1 MITKEELK
9 YIAQLFS
16 DYMIKEIGNEPGY
29 VVKDAGRLD
38 SSLTQPFQSIDEKEL
53 YPTLVDK
60 ATMLYYFCIKNHP
73 FEDGNKRMGIFS
85 LLLYL
90 YKNGYWLD
98 ATNDELFE
106 ITVYTAS
113 SKVEDMQ
120 IVVEK
125 IKEFV
130 KKHLVISSVEET

>member
-9 YIAQLFS
+9 YIALLFS
-16 DYMIKEIGNEPGY
+16 DYMVKEINNAPGY
-29 VVKDAGRLD
+29 IVKDEGRLE
-38 SSLTQPFQSIDEKEL
+38 SSLTQPFQSIEGNEL

-60 ATMLYYFCIKNHP
+60 GSMLYYFCIKNHP

-98 ATNDELFE
+98 ATNEELFD

-113 SKVEDMQ
+113 SKVEDMAE
-120 IVVEK
+120 VVEK

-130 KKHLVISSVEET
+130 EEHLVTSV

>member
-16 DYMIKEIGNEPGY
+16 EYMLKEINNDPGY
-29 VVKDAGRLD
+29 IVKDEGRLE
-38 SSLTQPFQSIDEKEL
+38 SSLAQPFQSIEGKEL

-60 ATMLYYFCIKNHP
+60 AAMLYYLCIKNHP

-98 ATNDELFE
+98 TTNDELFD

-120 IVVEK
+120 EVVEK
-125 IKEFV
+125 IKVFV
-130 KKHLVISSVEET
+130 EEHLVTSS

>member
-16 DYMIKEIGNEPGY
+16 EYMLKEINNDPGY
-29 VVKDAGRLD
+29 TVKDEGRLE
-38 SSLTQPFQSIDEKEL
+38 SSLAQPFQSIEGKEL

-60 ATMLYYFCIKNHP
+60 AAMLYYLCIKNHP

-98 ATNDELFE
+98 TTNDELFD

-120 IVVEK
+120 DVVEK
-125 IKEFV
+125 IKVFV
-130 KKHLVISSVEET
+130 EEHLVTSS

>member
-1 MITKEELK
+1 MITKQELK

-16 DYMIKEIGNEPGY
+16 EYMVKKINNDPGY
-29 VVKDAGRLD
+29 TVKDEGRLD
-38 SSLTQPFQSIDEKEL
+38 SSLTQPFQSIEGKEL

-60 ATMLYYFCIKNHP
+60 AVMLYYFCIKNHP

-98 ATNDELFE
+98 ATNDELFD

-120 IVVEK
+120 KVVNK
-125 IKEFV
+125 IKRFIEE
-130 KKHLVISSVEET
+130 HLVISS

>member
-16 DYMIKEIGNEPGY
+16 DYMIKEINNDPGY
-29 VVKDAGRLD
+29 IVKDEGRLE
-38 SSLTQPFQSIDEKEL
+38 SSLTQPFQSIEGNEL

-60 ATMLYYFCIKNHP
+60 GSMLYYFCIKNHP

-98 ATNDELFE
+98 ATNDELSD

-113 SKVEDMQ
+113 SKVEDMAK
-120 IVVEK
+120 VVEK
-125 IKEFV
+125 IKKFV
-130 KKHLVISSVEET
+130 EEHLVTSV

>member
-9 YIAQLFS
+9 YIALLFS
-16 DYMIKEIGNEPGY
+16 DYMVKEINNAPGY
-29 VVKDAGRLD
+29 IVKDEGRLE
-38 SSLTQPFQSIDEKEL
+38 SSLTQPFQSIEGNEL

-60 ATMLYYFCIKNHP
+60 GSMLYYFCIKNHP

-98 ATNDELFE
+98 ATNDELFD

-113 SKVEDMQ
+113 SKVEDMAE
-120 IVVEK
+120 VVEK

-130 KKHLVISSVEET
+130 EKHLVTSV

>member
-1 MITKEELK
+1 MITKQELK

-16 DYMIKEIGNEPGY
+16 DYMVKEISNDPGY
-29 VVKDAGRLD
+29 TVKDEGRLE
-38 SSLTQPFQSIDEKEL
+38 SSLTQPFQSIEGKEL

-60 ATMLYYFCIKNHP
+60 AVMLYYFCIKNHP

-98 ATNDELFE
+98 ATNDELFD

-120 IVVEK
+120 KVVNK
-125 IKEFV
+125 IKRFV
-130 KKHLVISSVEET
+130 EEHVVISS

>member
-16 DYMIKEIGNEPGY
+16 DYMVKEINNDPGY
-29 VVKDAGRLD
+29 IVKDEGRLE
-38 SSLTQPFQSIDEKEL
+38 SSLTQPFQSIEGNEL

-60 ATMLYYFCIKNHP
+60 GSMLYYFCIKNHP

-98 ATNDELFE
+98 ATNDELFDM
-106 ITVYTAS
+106 TLYTAS
-113 SKVEDMQ
+113 SKVEDMAK
-120 IVVEK
+120 VVEK
-125 IKEFV
+125 IKKFV
-130 KKHLVISSVEET
+130 EEHLVTSV

>member
-16 DYMIKEIGNEPGY
+16 EYMVKEINNGPGY
-29 VVKDAGRLD
+29 IVKDEGRLD
-38 SSLTQPFQSIDEKEL
+38 SSLTQPFQSIDGKEL
-53 YPTLVDK
+53 YPTLADK

-90 YKNGYWLD
+90 YKNGYWLNS
-98 ATNDELFE
+98 TNDELYD

-120 IVVEK
+120 EVVK
-125 IKEFV
+125 RIKRFV
-130 KKHLVISSVEET
+130 GEHLVTSF

>member
-16 DYMIKEIGNEPGY
+16 EYMVKEINNDPGY
-29 VVKDAGRLD
+29 TVKDEGRLE
-38 SSLTQPFQSIDEKEL
+38 SSLAQPFQSIEGKEL

-60 ATMLYYFCIKNHP
+60 AAILYYLCIKNHP

-98 ATNDELFE
+98 TTNDELFD

-120 IVVEK
+120 DVVEK
-125 IKEFV
+125 IKVFV
-130 KKHLVISSVEET
+130 EEHLVTSS

>member
-1 MITKEELK
+1 MITKQELK

-16 DYMIKEIGNEPGY
+16 DYMIKEINNDPGY
-29 VVKDAGRLD
+29 IVKDEGRLE
-38 SSLTQPFQSIDEKEL
+38 SSLTQPFQSIEGNEL

-60 ATMLYYFCIKNHP
+60 GSMLYYFCIKNHP

-98 ATNDELFE
+98 ATNDELFDM
-106 ITVYTAS
+106 TLYTAS
-113 SKVEDMQ
+113 SKVEDMAK
-120 IVVEK
+120 VVEK
-125 IKEFV
+125 IKKFV
-130 KKHLVISSVEET
+130 EEHLVTSV

>member
-16 DYMIKEIGNEPGY
+16 EYMLKEINNDPGY
-29 VVKDAGRLD
+29 TVKDEGRLE
-38 SSLTQPFQSIDEKEL
+38 SSLAQPFQSIEGKEL

-60 ATMLYYFCIKNHP
+60 AAMLYYLCIKNHP

-98 ATNDELFE
+98 TTNDELFD

-120 IVVEK
+120 EVVEK
-125 IKEFV
+125 IKVFV
-130 KKHLVISSVEET
+130 EEHLVTSS

>member
-16 DYMIKEIGNEPGY
+16 DYMIKEINNDPGY
-29 VVKDAGRLD
+29 IVKDEGRLE
-38 SSLTQPFQSIDEKEL
+38 SSLAQPFQSIEGKEL

-60 ATMLYYFCIKNHP
+60 GSMLYYFCIKNHP
-73 FEDGNKRMGIFS
+73 FEDGNKRMGMFS

-98 ATNDELFE
+98 ATNDELFD

-113 SKVEDMQ
+113 SKVKDMDK
-120 IVVEK
+120 VVER
-125 IKEFV
+125 IKKFV
-130 KKHLVISSVEET
+130 QEHLVTSV

>member
-1 MITKEELK
+1 
-9 YIAQLFS
+9 
-16 DYMIKEIGNEPGY
+16 
-29 VVKDAGRLD
+29 
-38 SSLTQPFQSIDEKEL
+38 
-53 YPTLVDK
+53 
-60 ATMLYYFCIKNHP
+60 MLYYLCIKNHP

-98 ATNDELFE
+98 TTNDELFD

-120 IVVEK
+120 EVVEK
-125 IKEFV
+125 IKVFV
-130 KKHLVISSVEET
+130 EEHLVTSSVVNFTKGISFLVL

>member
-1 MITKEELK
+1 MITKQELK

-16 DYMIKEIGNEPGY
+16 DYMVKEINNDPGY
-29 VVKDAGRLD
+29 TVKDEGRLE
-38 SSLTQPFQSIDEKEL
+38 SSLAQPFQSIEGKEL

-60 ATMLYYFCIKNHP
+60 AVMLYYFCIKNHP

-85 LLLYL
+85 LLLFL

-98 ATNDELFE
+98 ATNDELFD

-120 IVVEK
+120 EVVER
-125 IKEFV
+125 IKGF
-130 KKHLVISSVEET
+130 VEEHLATSS

>member
-16 DYMIKEIGNEPGY
+16 DYMIKEINNDPGY
-29 VVKDAGRLD
+29 IVKDEGRLE
-38 SSLTQPFQSIDEKEL
+38 SSLAQPFQSIEGKEL

-60 ATMLYYFCIKNHP
+60 GSMLYYFCIKNHP

-98 ATNDELFE
+98 ATNDELFD
-106 ITVYTAS
+106 ITVSTAS
-113 SKVEDMQ
+113 SKVKDMDK
-120 IVVEK
+120 VVER
-125 IKEFV
+125 IKKFV
-130 KKHLVISSVEET
+130 QEHLVTSV

>member
-9 YIAQLFS
+9 YIALLFS
-16 DYMIKEIGNEPGY
+16 DYMVKEINNAPGY
-29 VVKDAGRLD
+29 IVKDEGRLE
-38 SSLTQPFQSIDEKEL
+38 SSLTQPFQSIEGNEL

-60 ATMLYYFCIKNHP
+60 GSMLYYFCIKNHP

-98 ATNDELFE
+98 ATNDELFDM
-106 ITVYTAS
+106 TLYTAS
-113 SKVEDMQ
+113 SKVEDMAK
-120 IVVEK
+120 VVEK
-125 IKEFV
+125 IKKFV
-130 KKHLVISSVEET
+130 EEHLVTSV

>member
-16 DYMIKEIGNEPGY
+16 DYMIKEINNDPGY
-29 VVKDAGRLD
+29 IVKDEGRLE
-38 SSLTQPFQSIDEKEL
+38 SSLVQPFQSIEGKEL

-60 ATMLYYFCIKNHP
+60 GSMLYYFCIKNHP

-98 ATNDELFE
+98 ATNDELFD

-113 SKVEDMQ
+113 SKVEDMDK
-120 IVVEK
+120 VVEK
-125 IKEFV
+125 IKKFV
-130 KKHLVISSVEET
+130 QEHLVTSV

>member
-16 DYMIKEIGNEPGY
+16 DYMVKEINNDPGY
-29 VVKDAGRLD
+29 IVKDEGRLD
-38 SSLTQPFQSIDEKEL
+38 SSLTQPFQSIEGNEL

-60 ATMLYYFCIKNHP
+60 GSMLYYFCIKNHP

-98 ATNDELFE
+98 ATNEELFD

-113 SKVEDMQ
+113 SKVEDMAE
-120 IVVEK
+120 VVEK

-130 KKHLVISSVEET
+130 EEHLVTSV

>member
-16 DYMIKEIGNEPGY
+16 EYMLKEINNDPGY
-29 VVKDAGRLD
+29 TVKDEGRLE
-38 SSLTQPFQSIDEKEL
+38 SSLAQPFQSIEGKEL

-60 ATMLYYFCIKNHP
+60 AAILYYLCIKNHP

-98 ATNDELFE
+98 TTNDELFD

-120 IVVEK
+120 EVVEK
-125 IKEFV
+125 IKVFV
-130 KKHLVISSVEET
+130 EEHLVTSS

>member
-16 DYMIKEIGNEPGY
+16 EYMVKEINNDPGY
-29 VVKDAGRLD
+29 TVKDEGRLE
-38 SSLTQPFQSIDEKEL
+38 SSLAQPFQSIEGKEL

-60 ATMLYYFCIKNHP
+60 AAMLYYLCIKNHP

-98 ATNDELFE
+98 TTNDELFD

-120 IVVEK
+120 DVVEK
-125 IKEFV
+125 IKVFV
-130 KKHLVISSVEET
+130 EEHLVTSSVEET

>member
-16 DYMIKEIGNEPGY
+16 DYMVKEINNAPGY
-29 VVKDAGRLD
+29 IVKDEGRLE
-38 SSLTQPFQSIDEKEL
+38 SSLTQPFQSIEGNEL

-60 ATMLYYFCIKNHP
+60 GSMLYYFCIKNHP

-98 ATNDELFE
+98 ATNDELFD

-113 SKVEDMQ
+113 SKVEDMAE
-120 IVVEK
+120 VVEK

-130 KKHLVISSVEET
+130 EKHLVTSV

>member
-1 MITKEELK
+1 MITKQELK

-16 DYMIKEIGNEPGY
+16 EYMVKEINNDPGY
-29 VVKDAGRLD
+29 VVKDEGRLE
-38 SSLTQPFQSIDEKEL
+38 SSLAQPFQSIEGKEL

-60 ATMLYYFCIKNHP
+60 AVMLYYFCIKNHP

-90 YKNGYWLD
+90 EKNGYWLD
-98 ATNDELFE
+98 ATNDELFD

-120 IVVEK
+120 EVVEK
-125 IKEFV
+125 IKGFV
-130 KKHLVISSVEET
+130 EENLVISS

>member
-16 DYMIKEIGNEPGY
+16 DYMIKEINNDPGY
-29 VVKDAGRLD
+29 IVKDEGRLE
-38 SSLTQPFQSIDEKEL
+38 SSLTQPFQSIEGNEL

-60 ATMLYYFCIKNHP
+60 GSMLYYFCIKNHP

-98 ATNDELFE
+98 ATNDELFDM
-106 ITVYTAS
+106 TLYTAS
-113 SKVEDMQ
+113 SKVEDMAK
-120 IVVEK
+120 VVEK
-125 IKEFV
+125 IKKFV
-130 KKHLVISSVEET
+130 EEHLVTSV

>member
-16 DYMIKEIGNEPGY
+16 EYMLKEINNDPGY
-29 VVKDAGRLD
+29 TVKDEGRLE
-38 SSLTQPFQSIDEKEL
+38 SSLAQPFQSIEGKEL

-60 ATMLYYFCIKNHP
+60 AAILYYLCIKNHP

-98 ATNDELFE
+98 TTNDELFD

-120 IVVEK
+120 DVVEK
-125 IKEFV
+125 IKVFV
-130 KKHLVISSVEET
+130 EEHLVTSS

>member
-1 MITKEELK
+1 MITKQELK

-16 DYMIKEIGNEPGY
+16 EYMVKEINNDPGY
-29 VVKDAGRLD
+29 IVKDEGRLE
-38 SSLTQPFQSIDEKEL
+38 SSLTQPFQSIEGNEL

-60 ATMLYYFCIKNHP
+60 GSMLYYFCIKNHP

-98 ATNDELFE
+98 ATNDELFDM
-106 ITVYTAS
+106 TLYTAS
-113 SKVEDMQ
+113 SKVEDMAK
-120 IVVEK
+120 VVEK
-125 IKEFV
+125 IKKFV
-130 KKHLVISSVEET
+130 EEHLVTSV

>member
-1 MITKEELK
+1 MITKQELK

-16 DYMIKEIGNEPGY
+16 DYMVKEINNDPGY
-29 VVKDAGRLD
+29 VVKDEGRLE
-38 SSLTQPFQSIDEKEL
+38 SSLAQPFQSIEGKEL

-60 ATMLYYFCIKNHP
+60 AVMLYYFCIKNHP

-90 YKNGYWLD
+90 EKNGYWLD
-98 ATNDELFE
+98 ATNDELFD

-120 IVVEK
+120 EVVEK
-125 IKEFV
+125 IKGFV
-130 KKHLVISSVEET
+130 EEHLVTSV

>member
-16 DYMIKEIGNEPGY
+16 EYMVKEINNDPGY
-29 VVKDAGRLD
+29 IVKDEGRLE
-38 SSLTQPFQSIDEKEL
+38 SSLAQPFQSIEGKEL

-60 ATMLYYFCIKNHP
+60 AAMLYYLCIKNHP

-98 ATNDELFE
+98 TTNDELFD

-120 IVVEK
+120 DVVEK
-125 IKEFV
+125 IKVFV
-130 KKHLVISSVEET
+130 EEHLVTSS